1 MDLETLKNQI
11 NLKEDNWINI
21 DSTNCYAF
29 ALGLDIAQDK
39 ICESAY
45 YVGHIYRYYSNVK
58 VKYIPRNLLLQ
69 HDFETLGLIYR
80 ECDLSEKITNGEW
93 KIAYFDD
100 AIYECGFNFFRQ
112 TENGIWWHKFD
123 YNYIPTCLDN
133 DKKIITAP
141 TSCNV
146 NQRGLEF
153 QKCYILK
160 RNY

>member
-21 DSTNCYAF
+21 DNTNCYAF
-29 ALGLDIAQDK
+29 SLGLDIPQDR

-45 YVGHIYRYYSNVK
+45 YVGHIYRYYNSVK
-58 VKYIPRNLLLQ
+58 AKYIPRDLLLQ
-69 HDFETLGLIYR
+69 YDFETLGLIYR
-80 ECDLSEKITNGEW
+80 ESDLNEKIANEEW
-93 KIAYFDD
+93 KIAYFDT
-100 AIYECGFNFFRQ
+100 IYECGFHFFRQ

-123 YNYIPTCLDN
+123 YNHIPTCLDN
-133 DKKIITAP
+133 DNKIIANP

-146 NQRGLEF
+146 DSRGLEL

-160 RNY
+160 RKY